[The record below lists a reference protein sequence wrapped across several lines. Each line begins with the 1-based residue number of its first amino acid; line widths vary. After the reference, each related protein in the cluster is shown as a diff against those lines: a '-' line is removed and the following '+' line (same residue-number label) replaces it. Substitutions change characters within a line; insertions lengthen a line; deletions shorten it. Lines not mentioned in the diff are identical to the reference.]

1 MELLEQKRAKK
12 ITIYSNDYGFVM
24 TPSLPFST
32 HEQKRYLMWFKG
44 SKTFDTLL
52 GQSSFT
58 DDNLLSFF
66 YLIATENVDKKL
78 FYESPLNDEKD
89 FALLKRDLQ
98 KSRAGDVVALILD
111 EETFLKM
118 VEDALDTIIKTEKL
132 TDEEAEEILEIAT
145 EDLKGSMRDV
155 IRSIDLKVQK
165 DVVIPLLRKAKNIED
180 LFKILRSAGFE
191 NSILDM
197 VHAEVYDL
205 LLYILKAIRRKS

>member
-1 MELLEQKRAKK
+1 LNLLEQKQARK
-12 ITIYSNDYGFVM
+12 ITIYSDDYGFVM
-24 TPSLPFST
+24 TPSLPFSF
-32 HEQKRYLMWFKG
+32 HEQKRYFAWFKG

-58 DDNLLSFF
+58 DDNLLSFL
-66 YLIATENVDKKL
+66 YLIATENVDKKP

-89 FALLKRDLQ
+89 FALLRRDLQ
-98 KSRAGDVVALILD
+98 KSRAGDVIALILD
-111 EETFLKM
+111 EKTFLKM
-118 VEDALDTIIKTEKL
+118 VKDALDTIIETEKL
-132 TDEEAEEILEIAT
+132 TDEEAEEILNIAT

-155 IRSIDLKVQK
+155 IRNIDLKVQK
-165 DVVIPLLRKAKNIED
+165 EVVIPLLRKAKSIED
-180 LFKILRSAGFE
+180 LFKILKSADFE